1 MDAVT
6 TYSADAVTEDRLSRV
21 AATWVGAL
29 FIAILI
35 VPVVAFG
42 LGGAPPFR
50 ADDWITVIL
59 FFYVFRHNRLL
70 GRPIFSWPLFLGVVL
85 WLGYAFAKTMGLLNS
100 YELYSEYFVV
110 NDLYTPLAF
119 IKMAVMFFVV
129 ASLHIKPHHLRKL
142 LWLMVLIAL
151 FESLIAYG
159 QIRFPGRITD
169 LFVQL
174 YGTLGTVKM
183 AGGTGEIRRAIGTIG
198 NPNHLGAVL
207 AVLTLAC
214 LTITLFGRRP
224 VRRLL
229 ALGAAMMSAHVC
241 VIVAESRT
249 TLGSITLGTAILLL
263 VSMGLPGRR
272 GLPLALGLAA
282 VIIMPLAI
290 TAIDVDVLPGRL
302 ATLVENIK
310 FRGPIEGV
318 MESIESRRLNWQYQI
333 ESVADTGN
341 YWFGNGR
348 AEVEMVAFDNGFVAA
363 YVTSGYVGLLMHVG
377 VYLFILLAA
386 LVGFF
391 RCRHGPY
398 RIILLAVTGFWGAMI
413 VYESTAGYVGP
424 NRVGSLLVLIMALV
438 AGTMRSAFE
447 DQTQARAALDDEVA
461 PQHDAPP
468 I

>member
-1 MDAVT
+1 MIAVA
-6 TYSADAVTEDRLSRV
+6 TYSADAFTEERLSRV
-21 AATWVGAL
+21 AAIWVGAL
-29 FIAILI
+29 LVAILI

-50 ADDWITVIL
+50 VDDWITVVL
-59 FFYVFRHNRLL
+59 FFYAFRHNRLL

-85 WLGYAFAKTMGLLNS
+85 WLGYAFAKTIGLLNS
-100 YELYSEYFVV
+100 YELHSEYFVV

-119 IKMAVMFFVV
+119 VKMAVMFFVV
-129 ASLHIKPHHLRKL
+129 ASLHIKPHHLWKL

-151 FESLIAYG
+151 FESVIAYG
-159 QIRFPGRITD
+159 QIRFPGRFTD
-169 LFVQL
+169 LFVRL

-183 AGGTGEIRRAIGTIG
+183 AGGTGEIKRAIGTIG
-198 NPNHLGAVL
+198 NPNYLGAVL
-207 AVLTLAC
+207 AVLAIAC
-214 LTITLFGRRP
+214 LTIALFGRRL
-224 VRRLL
+224 VWRLL
-229 ALGAAMMSAHVC
+229 AFGTAVMSAHVC

-282 VIIMPLAI
+282 VIIIPLAI

-310 FRGPIEGV
+310 FHGPIEGV
-318 MESIESRRLNWQYQI
+318 IETVESRRLNWQYQI
-333 ESVADTGN
+333 ESVEATGN

-348 AEVEMVAFDNGFVAA
+348 VEVEMIAFDNGFVAA
-363 YVTSGYVGLLMHVG
+363 YVTGGYVGLLMHIG
-377 VYLFILLAA
+377 IYLFILLTA
-386 LVGFF
+386 LISFF

-398 RIILLAVTGFWGAMI
+398 RVILLTMTGLWGAMV
-413 VYESTAGYVGP
+413 VYESTAGFVGP

-438 AGTMRSAFE
+438 AGTARSAS
-447 DQTQARAALDDEVA
+447 DYQIQARAVLDDEVT
-461 PQHDAPP
+461 PPHDAPP